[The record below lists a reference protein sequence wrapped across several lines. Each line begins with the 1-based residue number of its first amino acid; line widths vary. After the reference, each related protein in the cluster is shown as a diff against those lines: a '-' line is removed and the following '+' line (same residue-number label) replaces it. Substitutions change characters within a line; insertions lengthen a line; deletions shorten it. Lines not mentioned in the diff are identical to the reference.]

1 MESDETFG
9 AKQTEEYEI
18 VKSVTPSIIE
28 KVKEEE
34 TIANLRADFCE
45 QQQKRLNEAVEV
57 GPSAKKQKIGN
68 KKGSSS
74 KLNVPHFSTLIPP
87 SLLVLKAN
95 DVESILFHGQRET
108 VTISGNDSL
117 PNTQPFAIAHV
128 DVPSRE
134 ELEVFLERF
143 CTFTNME
150 PPTSHMNELF
160 PVLKRIPVDVTT
172 DPHRTSW
179 LCSTWEHT
187 QDH

>member
-1 MESDETFG
+1 MN
-9 AKQTEEYEI
+9 
-18 VKSVTPSIIE
+18 
-28 KVKEEE
+28 KVNK
-34 TIANLRADFCE
+34 
-45 QQQKRLNEAVEV
+45 V